1 METELLAAAD
11 PARAIVEAAERHDAD
26 VVIVEAPGEGL
37 RARLRG
43 RRLARRVRRLVA
55 RARLHR
61 RQPRIGTEDLMFDV
75 ASIAIA
81 AACLLVAFS
90 FIYLFDRV

>member
-1 METELLAAAD
+1 MGIVRDPDASASWLTLANNYL
-11 PARAIVEAAERHDAD
+11 H
-26 VVIVEAPGEGL
+26 PGGGPPL
-37 RARLRG
+37 
-43 RRLARRVRRLVA
+43 
-55 RARLHR
+55 
-61 RQPRIGTEDLMFDV
+61 IGTEDLMFDV